1 MTSLHPA
8 MNLERKMLSA
18 AKASL
23 HSAMNQSVRC
33 DRRESGTSIVTIKRT
48 PVSVRGFSLRGQK
61 QQRRRARQQRKAG
74 VVTADVVV
82 LGTDTIAEATI

>member
-1 MTSLHPA
+1 MTSLHSA

-33 DRRESGTSIVTIKRT
+33 DRRESGTSIVTVKRT
-48 PVSVRGFSLRGQK
+48 PVLVRGFSLRGQK
-61 QQRRRARQQRKAG
+61 QQPLGHCVETSGSIRAQDA
-74 VVTADVVV
+74 
-82 LGTDTIAEATI
+82 TDLNREHPL